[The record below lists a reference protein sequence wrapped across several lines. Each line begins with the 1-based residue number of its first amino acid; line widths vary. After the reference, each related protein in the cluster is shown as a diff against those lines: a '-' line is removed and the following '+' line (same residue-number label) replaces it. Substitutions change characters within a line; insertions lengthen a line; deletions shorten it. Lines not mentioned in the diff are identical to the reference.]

1 MACRLSVRVT
11 PKAARTG
18 IAGWRIG
25 ADGREELELRV
36 TEAPADGAANEAVV
50 RLLAKTLRVSRS
62 SIVILSGHT
71 SRHKR
76 IEVPLTEQEVRTL
89 LG

>member
-1 MACRLSVRVT
+1 MVYRLCVRVT
-11 PKAARTG
+11 PKAARPG

-50 RLLAKTLRVSRS
+50 RLLAKALRVSRS
-62 SIVILSGHT
+62 LIVIVSGHT

-76 IEVPLTEQEVRTL
+76 IEVPLTEQEIRTL